1 MKVKFGLK
9 NAKYAK
15 ITYVDGAETYGT
27 PVAIP
32 GAVSL
37 TLKAKGDSTE
47 FHADDNL
54 YFSSSA
60 NQGYDGDVEFA
71 ELITAFKKDILG
83 QTEDSNGAL
92 TENKDA
98 DFADF
103 ALGFEIQGDE
113 KGRRTWLYRCTP
125 TRPDQDHKTQ
135 EGKKEPVTDK
145 FAIKVSPRL
154 KDGNVKTALTL
165 SDTNETAY
173 NSFFGAVYEPVAGA

>member
-9 NAKYAK
+9 NVKYAK
-15 ITYVDGAETYGT
+15 ITYVNGEETYGT
-27 PVAIP
+27 PVSIP

-37 TLKAKGDSTE
+37 TLKAKGDSNE
-47 FHADDNL
+47 FYADDNL
-54 YFSSSA
+54 YFASNT
-60 NQGYDGDVEFA
+60 NQGYDGDLEFA

-83 QTEDSNGAL
+83 QVEDSNGAL

-98 DFADF
+98 TFADF

-113 KGRRTWLYRCTP
+113 KARRTWLYRCTP
-125 TRPDQDHKTQ
+125 SRPDQEHKTL

-145 FAIKVSPRL
+145 FTIKASPRL

-165 SDTNETAY
+165 TEENKTAY
-173 NSFFGAVYEPVAGA
+173 NSFFGTVYEPVAGA